1 MTENGPLFRLDESIR
16 TQNEKIINEFQG
28 NGREI
33 LERQYRIDTFE
44 DLVEKLSKGEE
55 IVLASQEQ
63 ARDEISQEFEKQGL
77 QVGDGEKSQ
86 DPDEKEA
93 LDSIPAD
100 MRGQAV
106 EFARQHGL
114 KVKEI
119 LIVDNPKQ
127 LSQSIDNR
135 RNQIS
140 ENGGPVILIKA
151 QSRKS
156 TGFR

>member
-63 ARDEISQEFEKQGL
+63 ARDEIGL